1 MKYKFNGTRYMTS
14 GIQAD
19 IPAEL
24 QLILW
29 YMIDENIKQGL
40 KMDYLQVFR
49 LSPYNKE
56 NNVYQK
62 IIHSQE
68 VPNRK
73 REKILNVFGET
84 VTAKIFVIDDVEH
97 ITMLL
102 ADEY

>member
-1 MKYKFNGTRYMTS
+1 MKYKFNGKRYMTS
-14 GIQAD
+14 GIQSD

-40 KMDYLQVFR
+40 QMDYLQVFR
-49 LSPYNKE
+49 LSPYHKE

-68 VPNRK
+68 VPNRN
-73 REKILNVFGET
+73 REKILNVFGEA